1 VKLQTRNVSSTAP
14 GDRQVLGWNLT
25 TLEWEPISTATGTLT
40 NVSTGNGLLGGP
52 ISSTGTISVDAGT
65 AGNQILQLST
75 AAQIPA
81 VDGNLVTNVNA
92 VKLQAKNVSNTSPA
106 ADQVLR
112 WNNSISAW
120 EPSNTTSGTVT
131 NVATGSGLLGGPI
144 NSTGTL
150 SVDVGTGAVTA
161 SPSTGAASIFH
172 LAADGTSVWGSGIP
186 DDPIAKVD
194 LTGGAGFVGAPSL
207 LTITSGGDGVESLT
221 GLAFVGS
228 TAYYTSSGAAG
239 TGSFGTVNLA
249 TGDTT
254 QLFAGVDAAHGILFD
269 PFTGDLIL
277 VGDSEIRQYDPVGGV
292 FVAEIDVA
300 GNQFDQAAAD
310 GKGHL
315 FVASNDSDL
324 FFIDYS
330 GTSDLDAGGNFST
343 LVSGFK
349 ASLDD
354 VAPLSGPGSQEQPI
368 PEPASMLLFGLGGLG
383 AIGLRNRR
391 QQTTV

>member
-1 VKLQTRNVSSTAP
+1 MLSFGAEVGISGVP
-14 GDRQVLGWNLT
+14 DGLGG
-25 TLEWEPISTATGTLT
+25 AD
-40 NVSTGNGLLGGP
+40 GLLFDPTNPNFLIVGGQN
-52 ISSTGTISVDAGT
+52 DHFY
-65 AGNQILQLST
+65 
-75 AAQIPA
+75 
-81 VDGNLVTNVNA
+81 
-92 VKLQAKNVSNTSPA
+92 
-106 ADQVLR
+106 R
-112 WNNSISAW
+112 
-120 EPSNTTSGTVT
+120 
-131 NVATGSGLLGGPI
+131 
-144 NSTGTL
+144 
-150 SVDVGTGAVTA
+150 VDVASGAAVA

-172 LAADGTSVWGSGIP
+172 LAADPDGTSVWGSGIP
-186 DDPIAKVD
+186 DDPIAKVN
-194 LTGGAGFVGAPSL
+194 LAGGAGFVGAPSL

-228 TAYYTSSGAAG
+228 TAYYTSSGAGG
-239 TGSFGTVNLA
+239 TGSFGTVNLV

-254 QLFAGVDAAHGILFD
+254 QLFGGVDAAHGILFD

-292 FVAEIDVA
+292 FVAELDVA

-330 GTSDLDAGGNFST
+330 GTSDLDAVGNFST

-349 ASLDD
+349 ADLDD